1 MDEAHLDRSIRFAA
15 FLIGG
20 VLFLAF
26 GLESLVPGLIGVA
39 VDCGASNSDQFCS
52 GSQLWQSL
60 AVPISGSILT
70 LIGVVFFVL
79 AYRAR
84 RSGVATFPSPP

>member
-1 MDEAHLDRSIRFAA
+1 MDEAQLDRSIRFGA

-26 GLESLVPGLIGVA
+26 GLESLVPGLIGFA
-39 VDCGASNSDQFCS
+39 VDCGTSNPDSFCS
-52 GSQLWQSL
+52 GNQLWQAL
-60 AVPISGSILT
+60 AEPISGSILA
-70 LIGVVFFVL
+70 LFGIVFFLL

-84 RSGVATFPSPP
+84 RSRVASPPSPP